1 MSKNMIKPPVEI
13 LYKEELDALKKNDDG
28 VKPSNWNLSPKAVRT
43 FILGSKAI
51 NV

>member
-28 VKPSNWNLSPKAVRT
+28 VKPSN
-43 FILGSKAI
+43 
-51 NV
+51 